1 MLVGESEKL
10 HTREHHIL
18 PGPIHIVD
26 EDPTEQKDIDNY
38 KVMHYIFMS
47 ISIIMICFSVATL
60 IKYKAYQNMSS
71 MSLIGL

>member
-1 MLVGESEKL
+1 MLVGELETVQAL
-10 HTREHHIL
+10 DHRVL

-26 EDPTEQKDIDNY
+26 DDPNEQKDIGNY
-38 KVMHYIFMS
+38 KVMHYIFLT
-47 ISIIMICFSVATL
+47 ISLIMICFSLATL